1 MLGSIRGAG
10 MEGQLLLQQSVDCCP
25 QSEVLTDDCVLCVW
39 DKTFGVTATTTTH
52 TTYFVP
58 LVIYEVGAAPLLLH
72 LPGDFKTEHPHLHFQ
87 VHLSDRNEDEFEA
100 EEAPTELYLDMSVQ
114 ENLLENARIGITTLH
129 QCDFQIEDTDN
140 INEDNVFVT
149 GLTVE

>member
-1 MLGSIRGAG
+1 MLT
-10 MEGQLLLQQSVDCCP
+10 EDC
-25 QSEVLTDDCVLCVW
+25 SLCVW
-39 DKTFGVTATTTTH
+39 DNTFGLTATKTTH

-58 LVIYEVGAAPLLLH
+58 LVIYEVGSGAAVFTTSSLRGCYLL
-72 LPGDFKTEHPHLHFQ
+72 TEHPHLHFQ

-100 EEAPTELYLDMSVQ
+100 EEPPTELFLDMSVQ

-140 INEDNVFVT
+140 VTEDNVFVT
-149 GLTVE
+149 GFTVE